1 MEAQSMFGF
10 VTFQP
15 RPIGGGQP
23 DLLLNYTNELGT
35 ADLVDMVLPNGG
47 LGHLPMDTG
56 PAQAYLEVKTTD
68 VFKFL
73 QDGAAQ
79 TAATAKSIPGGQNAV
94 AVLVID
100 HGAWNKL
107 SKDQQQQLIKGVG
120 GGFIQLQK
128 NLINDAKQRTEKLK
142 QDACQATNKKC

>member
-1 MEAQSMFGF
+1 
-10 VTFQP
+10 
-15 RPIGGGQP
+15 
-23 DLLLNYTNELGT
+23 
-35 ADLVDMVLPNGG
+35 
-47 LGHLPMDTG
+47 
-56 PAQAYLEVKTTD
+56 
-68 VFKFL
+68 
-73 QDGAAQ
+73 
-79 TAATAKSIPGGQNAV
+79 
-94 AVLVID
+94 VID